1 MVFLQLFVIM
11 SMLMICFNIFSSK
24 LDDDIKELKS
34 QYEIIIKI
42 LQEKEK

>member
-1 MVFLQLFVIM
+1 MVFLQLMVIIGI
-11 SMLMICFNIFSSK
+11 LTIFFGIFSSK

-34 QYEIIIKI
+34 QYEIIINI